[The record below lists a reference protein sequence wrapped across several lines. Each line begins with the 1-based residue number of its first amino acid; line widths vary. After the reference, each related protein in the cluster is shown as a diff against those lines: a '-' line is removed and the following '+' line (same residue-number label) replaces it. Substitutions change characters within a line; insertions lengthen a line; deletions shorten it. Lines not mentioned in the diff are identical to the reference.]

1 MATPNLIETK
11 LMTADEFWLEYE
23 GKPYELIK
31 GIPVRMPSDEG
42 SLLKMSPTGGLHQV
56 VAANCVAILREF
68 VLKNRLGYVG
78 SSEGGYQLTTNPDV
92 IRGTDSSFISFARL
106 PDGLPDGYIPVP
118 PDLAVEVVSPH
129 DRAGDILEKVDE
141 YRAAGTSLV
150 WVIYPKQRQV
160 MVYRPGRDAQLLSGD
175 DQLDGGDVLPGL
187 SFSIMVLWPPV
198 PPQASQA

>member
-23 GKPYELIK
+23 GKPYELIR
-31 GIPVRMPSDEG
+31 GIPVRMASNEG
-42 SLLKMSPTGGLHQV
+42 ASIEMSPTGGLHQV

-78 SSEGGYQLTTNPDV
+78 SSEGGYKLTTNPDV
-92 IRGTDSSFISFARL
+92 IRGTDASFISFARL
-106 PDGLPDGYIPVP
+106 PDGIPDGYIPVP

-160 MVYRPGRDAQLLSGD
+160 MVYHSGRDAQLLSGD
-175 DQLDGGDVLPGL
+175 DRLDGGDVLPG
-187 SFSIMVLWPPV
+187 FSVSITELWPSE
-198 PPQASQA
+198 PPKSQS